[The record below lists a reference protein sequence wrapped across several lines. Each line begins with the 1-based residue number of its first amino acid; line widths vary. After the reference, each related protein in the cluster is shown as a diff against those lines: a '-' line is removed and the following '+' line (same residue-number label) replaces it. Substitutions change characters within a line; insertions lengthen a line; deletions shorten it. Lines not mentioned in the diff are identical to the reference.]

1 MSSDVN
7 GRKASQQELN
17 GRKFSQEVSGR
28 KMSQDAGSGRK
39 FSQEVGSGRRMSQ
52 EVGNGRKMSQ
62 ELNGMEGTE
71 VMAVLNTPASEIFLF
86 NSFCDFCYLENVS
99 QEHWFLLSLI
109 NSVCYKIKYHKVVK
123 GDLMSIFAIIF
134 IFTYQVHYLFHFLLV
149 NR

>member
-1 MSSDVN
+1 MSQDEVEGRKISSDVN

-71 VMAVLNTPASEIFLF
+71 VMAVLNTPASEIF
-86 NSFCDFCYLENVS
+86 SHSNVICAIWKTCLKS
-99 QEHWFLLSLI
+99 TGFY
-109 NSVCYKIKYHKVVK
+109 SVNYKIGY
-123 GDLMSIFAIIF
+123 
-134 IFTYQVHYLFHFLLV
+134 Y
-149 NR
+149 

>member
-1 MSSDVN
+1 MSQDEVEGRKISSDVN

-39 FSQEVGSGRRMSQ
+39 FSQEVGSGRKMSQ

-71 VMAVLNTPASEIFLF
+71 VMAVLNTPASEIFLILF
-86 NSFCDFCYLENVS
+86 LSVICAKTCLKSTGFCS
-99 QEHWFLLSLI
+99 
-109 NSVCYKIKYHKVVK
+109 
-123 GDLMSIFAIIF
+123 A
-134 IFTYQVHYLFHFLLV
+134 
-149 NR
+149 